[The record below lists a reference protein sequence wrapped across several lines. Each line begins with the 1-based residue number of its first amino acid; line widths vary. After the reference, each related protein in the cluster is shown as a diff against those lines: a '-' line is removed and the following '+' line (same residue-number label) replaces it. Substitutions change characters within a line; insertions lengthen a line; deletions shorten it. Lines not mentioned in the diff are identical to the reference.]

1 MSPSVRFMVTT
12 EDASSG
18 VADGLST
25 WRDGPAKRAIVE
37 FVARVTGDDG
47 REPVPVEERLA
58 VFDNDGTL
66 WCEKPMPIQLD
77 FILRRLVEMADA
89 DPALRESQPW
99 KAAYERDYGWLGAVV
114 AEHYAGDETNVRV
127 LAAAILAAYDGI
139 SVEDF
144 EAQSDDFLRSARHP
158 TLGRG
163 YLECAYAPMVELLGY
178 LAANGF
184 SNYIVSGGG
193 RDFMRPISQEVY
205 GIPRQRVI
213 GSTAA
218 LAYTS
223 DDHGGAITHKPE
235 ADYLDDGPEKPIRI
249 WSRTG
254 RRPLLAA
261 GNSNGDVPM
270 LHFTQHADK
279 PSLRLLVLHDDEERE
294 FAYTAGADEAL
305 ERAASDGWTVVSV
318 KDDWSR
324 VF

>member
-1 MSPSVRFMVTT
+1 MTGEMT
-12 EDASSG
+12 ALSS
-18 VADGLST
+18 

-37 FVARVTGDDG
+37 FVERAAD
-47 REPVPVEERLA
+47 VPEEDRLA

-77 FILRRLVEMADA
+77 FILRRLVEMAEADA
-89 DPALRESQPW
+89 SLRERQPW
-99 KAAYERDYGWLGAVV
+99 KAAYERDYAWLGQVMV
-114 AEHYAGDETNVRV
+114 EHYAGDETNVRV
-127 LAAAILAAYDGI
+127 VAGGILAAFDGI

-144 EAQSDDFLRSARHP
+144 EANAHAFLHEAQHP

-163 YLECAYAPMVELLGY
+163 YLECAYAPMRDLLGF
-178 LAANGF
+178 LEANGF
-184 SNYIVSGGG
+184 SNYIASGGG

-213 GSTAA
+213 GSASALEYTA
-218 LAYTS
+218 
-223 DDHGGAITHKPE
+223 DDRGGTIRHKAE
-235 ADYLDDGPEKPIRI
+235 ADYLDDGPQKPIRI

-270 LHFTQHADK
+270 LHFTQHGDK

-294 FAYTAGADEAL
+294 FAYTAGSEMAL
-305 ERAASDGWTVVSV
+305 ERAAAENWTVVSV
-318 KDDWSR
+318 KDDWAT